1 MASPY
6 VQFCRTHGSEVRARL
21 ANLAFEERE
30 RAANRELDTM
40 WRALSAS
47 ERAALAQQALAQRA
61 ASATEPLHSEAGTD
75 SSTPGLS
82 QEQRMYAALRHSSP
96 PRPAAKELKESL
108 AFFYRC
114 QKLLKGHD
122 LVIDVAGSHGM
133 LAMLYIAFSKCYT
146 RRAVVLDPF
155 RPRSYDSVV
164 AAWAPAF

>member
-82 QEQRMYAALRHSSP
+82 QEQRMYAALR
-96 PRPAAKELKESL
+96 
-108 AFFYRC
+108 RC
-114 QKLLKGHD
+114 ASQ
-122 LVIDVAGSHGM
+122 AP
-133 LAMLYIAFSKCYT
+133 SKF
-146 RRAVVLDPF
+146 D
-155 RPRSYDSVV
+155 DG
-164 AAWAPAF
+164 